1 METPEQTI
9 TITETPAVGAVAPSM
24 PRLAVRFAIGLLQLT
39 GEHVVSTLRQVQ
51 AADGRVDAGAASR
64 PRRLRLRVAALW
76 RVRVPP
82 LGGALRRADVWRV
95 RAAGSLARLR
105 VAASQEQVEGRALA
119 LHTLR
124 RLVRT
129 AAAELA
135 DSPELKRVIRE
146 QSQGLA
152 AGAISEMRQRS
163 ARADDAAQELAR
175 RALHLPGERR

>member
-9 TITETPAVGAVAPSM
+9 TITETPPVGAVAPSM

-39 GEHVVSTLRQVQ
+39 GEQVVSTLRQAQ

-64 PRRLRLRVAALW
+64 PRRMRLRVAALRW
-76 RVRVPP
+76 LPQ
-82 LGGALRRADVWRV
+82 LGGALQRADVWRV
-95 RAAGSLARLR
+95 RAVGSLARLR

-135 DSPELKRVIRE
+135 NSPELKRVIRE